1 MIEGRC
7 QKCGKRYYGWAL
19 SQPRNHI
26 CNKCGVSLLI
36 SDQDKPSYEGYPPIY
51 INKHNN
57 FLVSSLDHVYQVVV
71 SKDGGFQL
79 LLINN
84 FLKKSP

>member
-7 QKCGKRYYGWAL
+7 PMCGKRYYGWAL
-19 SQPRNHI
+19 SQPSNHI

-51 INKHNN
+51 INKHNCVSHN
-57 FLVSSLDHVYQVVV
+57 INKFLTKKLDMFG
-71 SKDGGFQL
+71 DE
-79 LLINN
+79 
-84 FLKKSP
+84 